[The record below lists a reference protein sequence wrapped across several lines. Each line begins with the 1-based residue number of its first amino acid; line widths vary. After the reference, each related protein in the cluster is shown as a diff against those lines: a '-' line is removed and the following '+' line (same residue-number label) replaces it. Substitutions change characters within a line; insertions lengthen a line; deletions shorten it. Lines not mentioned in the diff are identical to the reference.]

1 MSPLLRSLRENS
13 SYSPLWLLVPA
24 CVIASLLMAAAS
36 IELLGAPT
44 KGAES
49 GLPDEAGPVEQD
61 PVIAAEVAHDI
72 RRFAVNAFLVPVLDE
87 EGMPAR
93 WQDPSLAVP
102 CQPGTQVYVN
112 GRPIEPRS
120 EVTGRGY
127 SVLWAMESCLPF
139 GTGGPELTGVA
150 EVVAFRDDD
159 GLSALVHVR
168 NLRVRHRGQALVM
181 DTTFVARTP

>member
-1 MSPLLRSLRENS
+1 MSPWLGSLREKS

-24 CVIASLLMAAAS
+24 CLIASALIAAAS
-36 IELLGAPT
+36 IELLSAPT
-44 KGAES
+44 KGAAS
-49 GLPDEAGPVEQD
+49 GSPEEAGPVEQD

-87 EGMPAR
+87 EATPAR
-93 WQDPSLAVP
+93 WRDPSLAVP

-120 EVTGRGY
+120 EVIGQGF
-127 SVLWAMESCLPF
+127 SVIWAMEACLPF
-139 GTGGPELTGVA
+139 GTDGPELTGVA
-150 EVVAFRDDD
+150 EVVAFRDTV
-159 GLSALVHVR
+159 GLSAVVHAR

-181 DTTFVARTP
+181 DTTFVTRPF